1 MRIGFVH
8 MTTEETSGDY
18 AQMISTNLNRVK
30 EESTKVDH
38 RFVKHLRRAT
48 DSATAYPMVLNQAD
62 IVDEVV
68 ALAGDG
74 ADAVVVACSGDGGVA
89 EARSVVDIPVV
100 GPLEATMG
108 IAVGYGWK
116 FGVVTVDD
124 RAWATH
130 LDQLVHAY
138 GFSSRY
144 VGTRRMSTPIAT
156 VFTEGFSNPQLVL
169 GDLTARGRELVDDGA
184 DVVLIGSGGLCAF
197 ATAGSLSRIDE
208 VDVPV
213 LDTMAVGLKVAE
225 MRAGLTRG
233 LGVPAMSRVGWA
245 ARFPDRDRERVN
257 RVFAR

>member
-1 MRIGFVH
+1 MRIGVVH

-18 AQMISTNLNRVK
+18 AQMISANLNLVK

-62 IVDEVV
+62 IVDEVA
-68 ALAGDG
+68 ALAHDG
-74 ADAVVVACSGDGGVA
+74 ADAVMVACSGDGAVA
-89 EARSVVDIPVV
+89 EARCVVDIPVV
-100 GPLEATMG
+100 GPLEASLG

-116 FGVVTVDD
+116 FGLVTVDD

-138 GFSSRY
+138 RFDSRY
-144 VGTRRMSTPIAT
+144 VGTRRMRTPIAQ
-156 VFTEGFSNPQLVL
+156 VFTEGFANPQLVID
-169 GDLTARGRELVDDGA
+169 DLTARGRELVQDGA

-197 ATAGSLSRIDE
+197 TTSGRLSRIDGL
-208 VDVPV
+208 DVPV

-225 MRAGLTRG
+225 MRAGLTRDLG
-233 LGVPAMSRVGWA
+233 LPAMSRAGWA
-245 ARFPDRDRERVN
+245 ARFSDRDRERVN
-257 RVFAR
+257 RVFGR